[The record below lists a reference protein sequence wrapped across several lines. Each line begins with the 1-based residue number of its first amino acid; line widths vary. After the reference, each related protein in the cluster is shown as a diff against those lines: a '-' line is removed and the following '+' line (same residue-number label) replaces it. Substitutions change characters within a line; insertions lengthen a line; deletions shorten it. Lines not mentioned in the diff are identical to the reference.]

1 MLSCCLSPYSGGI
14 TQAELKQIMQGL
26 NENISD
32 ADLAE
37 MIRLAD
43 PSGKG
48 SVSFAD
54 FEALLLDS

>member
-1 MLSCCLSPYSGGI
+1 
-14 TQAELKQIMQGL
+14 MQGL